1 MNPCLKSWG
10 GQVMKIKTKQL
21 AFLLKNLGLGI
32 AVAISVAACGQTE
45 PERDLSIDID
55 GSSTVYPIT
64 QKVVQEFKA
73 TEAETV
79 DIEVDFSGTGGG
91 FKKFCAGQ
99 TDINNASRPI
109 STAEMTTCKEAGVAY
124 IELPIAFDAVTVVVN
139 PSNNWVDSLTIQ
151 DLAKIWSARAE
162 GKITRWNQVRPDFPA
177 RPLNLFAP
185 GEDSGTFDYFNEAV
199 IGQEATSRKDYVS
212 SEDDTILVQGV
223 KQDPNALGYFGL
235 AYYEARQEEMKA
247 VAIDNGKGA
256 VLPTRE
262 TVEAGEYQPLSR
274 PLFIYVNS
282 SAAQKNLALKEFVEF
297 YLEQAPEIVSQV
309 GYVPLPEEGYL
320 LTQIHFQRGKVGTV
334 FDGDSV
340 FNLTIGELLRQQ
352 ASF

>member
-1 MNPCLKSWG
+1 MEKT
-10 GQVMKIKTKQL
+10 TKQL
-21 AFLLKNLGLGI
+21 VHFLKNCSLAI
-32 AVAISVAACGQTE
+32 ATATLVVACGEANSEQNQ
-45 PERDLSIDID
+45 LIKVD

-64 QKVVQEFKA
+64 QTVIEEFK
-73 TEAETV
+73 TTKAETAE
-79 DIEVDFSGTGGG
+79 INVDFSGTGGG

-109 STAEMTTCKEAGVAY
+109 STAEMAACRQEGVAY
-124 IELPIAFDAVTVVVN
+124 IELPVAFDALTVVVN
-139 PSNNWVDSLTIQ
+139 PANDWVDSLTIQ
-151 DLAKIWSARAE
+151 DLAKIWSAQAE
-162 GKITRWNQVRPDFPA
+162 GKITRWNQVKPDFPDK
-177 RPLNLFAP
+177 PLNLFAP

-199 IGQEATSRKDYVS
+199 IGKEGTSRKDYVS
-212 SEDDTILVQGV
+212 SEDDNILVQGV

-235 AYYEARQEEMKA
+235 AYYEARQDEIKA
-247 VAIDNGKGA
+247 VAIDNGEGA

-262 TVEAGEYQPLSR
+262 AVETGEYQPLSR

-282 SAAQKNLALKEFVEF
+282 SAAQKNPALKEFVEF
-297 YLEQAPEIVSQV
+297 YLEKAPEVVSQV

-334 FDGDSV
+334 FDGESV